1 MLLEIPAGLEM
12 ETNRVLL
19 RPLQENDFDAL
30 LLQAQEPDMWKF
42 FVVNLAD
49 PTILK
54 KWIADCLAE
63 KKAGTRRP
71 FTIIDKESGLVAGSM
86 SMLNIS
92 YYDKRLEIGSSWI
105 GKNFR
110 STGVNLHSKYMLL
123 KFSFEEV
130 QMERVE
136 FKTDE
141 ENDRARKGLL
151 KIGSREEGI
160 LRSHMTMWNNRRRSS
175 VFYSI
180 LKNEWP
186 ALLETVYKK
195 IES

>member
-1 MLLEIPAGLEM
+1 M
-12 ETNRVLL
+12 ETNRVFL
-19 RPLQENDFDAL
+19 RPLQPDDFDAL
-30 LLQAQEPDMWKF
+30 LLQAQEPEMWKYF
-42 FVVNLAD
+42 TVNLAD
-49 PTILK
+49 PEVLR
-54 KWIADCLAE
+54 KWITVCLAE
-63 KKAGTRRP
+63 KDAGTRRP

-105 GKNFR
+105 GKDFR
-110 STGVNLHSKYMLL
+110 STGINLHAKYMLL
-123 KFSFEEV
+123 KFSFEEA

-151 KIGSREEGI
+151 KIGGREEGI
-160 LRSHMTMWNNRRRSS
+160 LRSHMTMWNDRRRSS
-175 VFYSI
+175 VFYSV
-180 LKNEWP
+180 LKAEWP
-186 ALLETVYKK
+186 ALLQTVYKK